1 MAEISAPNERLNV
14 QIPSKQ
20 KYNLFSSGCKISMN
34 SNSHGINSFC
44 VLRVPFHLAAVE
56 RK

>member
-1 MAEISAPNERLNV
+1 MAEISSPKERLNV

-20 KYNLFSSGCKISMN
+20 KYNLFSSGYKISMN